1 MKTIRSVEFHTGSR
15 EEKIP
20 GFHPDFPYIASR
32 VDFDYFREA
41 FVPWHWHKA
50 VEIFY
55 MESGELRYCTPN
67 GTAVFPKGSGGMV
80 NSNVLHMTKTKS
92 HRQKN
97 MQYIHIFDPDLL
109 AGKYGNLIQ
118 QKYLAPIT
126 GDSRLEMIALYP
138 DDPKQAKIIQRIRRA
153 FQIQETEP
161 GYELRIREAMTG
173 IWLELLKISLPEERE
188 KPIVSEKSAD
198 KIKAMMLYIQEHYAE
213 KISVQELAASV
224 FLSERECYRV
234 FQQCLHMTPLEYMKS
249 YRLQAACQML
259 VNSQEPVTEIS
270 QACGMGSGS
279 YFGKKFREYT
289 GCTPRE
295 YRRKWQDSNKK

>member
-1 MKTIRSVEFHTGSR
+1 
-15 EEKIP
+15 
-20 GFHPDFPYIASR
+20 
-32 VDFDYFREA
+32 
-41 FVPWHWHKA
+41 
-50 VEIFY
+50 

-80 NSNVLHMTKTKS
+80 NSNVLHMTKTES

-188 KPIVSEKSAD
+188 KPIVSEKLAD

-259 VNSQEPVTEIS
+259 VNSQEPVTEIG